1 MVGKNKYPI
10 EMIEKYKDWDWSRL
24 SSHDK
29 LTMEIVEK
37 YIDKPWI
44 LKMSGNSWLSMG
56 LVVKYPDKPWDWHA
70 LSLDDTLTME
80 IIEKCPDKPWD
91 WEAISNHD
99 FELDYKNILKK
110 IKFDIIDE
118 ELMAT
123 TWHPSRFQDWCIDEE
138 DKAFHD

>member
-1 MVGKNKYPI
+1 MVIN
-10 EMIEKYKDWDWSRL
+10 
-24 SSHDK
+24 
-29 LTMEIVEK
+29 
-37 YIDKPWI
+37 
-44 LKMSGNSWLSMG
+44 G

-118 ELMAT
+118 ELMAKA
-123 TWHPSRFQDWCIDEE
+123 WHQVDFKIGALM
-138 DKAFHD
+138 KKIKHFMINVK